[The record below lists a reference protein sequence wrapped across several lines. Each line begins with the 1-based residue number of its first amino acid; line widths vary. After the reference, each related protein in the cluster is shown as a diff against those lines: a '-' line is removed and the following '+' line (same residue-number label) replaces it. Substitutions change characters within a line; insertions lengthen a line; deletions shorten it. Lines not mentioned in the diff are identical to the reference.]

1 MMVANIFLKKSAKV
15 AWRYLKMVRSPKYS
29 KDMASAIRKA
39 TAESK
44 FSRSTL
50 KKMARERISMG
61 TYEHNL
67 KMGSKDPTQAFG
79 SGHRRINQ
87 TKIDRIKNKDWSSY
101 LRKSKTRTT
110 KPYREE

>member
-67 KMGSKDPTQAFG
+67 KMGSKDP
-79 SGHRRINQ
+79 RIDQ
-87 TKIDRIKNKDWSSY
+87 IKIDRIKNKDWSSS

-110 KPYREE
+110 KPYSEE